1 LAGALLRLMVIAL
14 SRDGVASGAGLAK
27 WASQPLVPPRRAASQ
42 ACARLLHI
50 RCGPLGAARLDRRGL
65 PVRSCRPPA
74 IPAPGAVF

>member
-1 LAGALLRLMVIAL
+1 MVIAL

-27 WASQPLVPPRRAASQ
+27 WASQPLVPPRRAAS
-42 ACARLLHI
+42 CAALSSSTSVPAL
-50 RCGPLGAARLDRRGL
+50 PVQPTLARRGL